1 MAGSLLKACQS
12 RDFNKMG
19 AIYNGDGATYGPK
32 LKANAADYAKA

>member
-12 RDFNKMG
+12 GDFNKMG
-19 AIYNGDGATYGPK
+19 AICHGDGSPYGPK